1 MITVIA
7 VKYCLEVKKMPVYDY
22 KCRQCGTVFEKF
34 LRTLA
39 AADSVQ
45 CEKCGSAK
53 VKKLITCCAISSG
66 RKSESAGSSPSSH
79 SCGSCS
85 HSHCSTCH

>member
-1 MITVIA
+1 
-7 VKYCLEVKKMPVYDY
+7 MPVYDY
-22 KCRQCGTVFEKF
+22 KCRQCGAVFEKF
-34 LRTLA
+34 LRSLA

-66 RKSESAGSSPSSH
+66 GKTESAGSSSH
-79 SCGSCS
+79 SYSCGSCS
-85 HSHCSTCH
+85 GSHCSTCH

>member
-1 MITVIA
+1 
-7 VKYCLEVKKMPVYDY
+7 MPVYDY
-22 KCRQCGTVFEKF
+22 KCRKCGAVFEKF

-39 AADSVQ
+39 AAGSVT

-53 VKKLITCCAISSG
+53 VEKLVSCCAISSG
-66 RKSESAGSSPSSH
+66 GKSEGSASSHSSH

-85 HSHCSTCH
+85 NSHCSTCH

>member
-1 MITVIA
+1 
-7 VKYCLEVKKMPVYDY
+7 MPVYDY
-22 KCRQCGTVFEKF
+22 KCRQCGAVFEKF
-34 LRTLA
+34 LRSLA

-53 VKKLITCCAISSG
+53 VKKLVSCCAISSG
-66 RKSESAGSSPSSH
+66 GKSESAGSSSSSH

-85 HSHCSTCH
+85 SHSCSTCH

>member
-1 MITVIA
+1 
-7 VKYCLEVKKMPVYDY
+7 MPVYDY
-22 KCRQCGTVFEKF
+22 KCRQCGKVFEKF
-34 LRTLA
+34 LRSLA

-53 VKKLITCCAISSG
+53 VKKMVSCCAISSG
-66 RKSESAGSSPSSH
+66 GKSESVASSKSAH

-85 HSHCSTCH
+85 GSHCSTCH

>member
-1 MITVIA
+1 
-7 VKYCLEVKKMPVYDY
+7 MPVYDY
-22 KCRQCGTVFEKF
+22 KCRKCGKVFEKF

-45 CEKCGSAK
+45 CEKCGSGD
-53 VKKLITCCAISSG
+53 VKKLVTCCAISSG
-66 RKSESAGSSPSSH
+66 GKSESSGGSTSSH

-85 HSHCSTCH
+85 GSHCSTCH